1 MRGWRDT
8 PCTADRVAQ
17 EEDVREG
24 RAVFYVNGP
33 SEPVEMALPHGAL
46 LRDEDGQVVPVIVI
60 RAESTNCGEVV
71 GYRPLKGGNGVCAPN
86 ELELLDRPDSRFH

>member
-8 PCTADRVAQ
+8 PCTSRQ
-17 EEDVREG
+17 SSQKEDVREG
-24 RAVFYVNGP
+24 RAVFYVDGP
-33 SEPVEMALPHGAL
+33 SEPVDMALPHCAL
-46 LRDEDGQVVPVIVI
+46 LRDEDGPVVPVIVI
-60 RAESTNCGEVV
+60 QAESTNCGEVV